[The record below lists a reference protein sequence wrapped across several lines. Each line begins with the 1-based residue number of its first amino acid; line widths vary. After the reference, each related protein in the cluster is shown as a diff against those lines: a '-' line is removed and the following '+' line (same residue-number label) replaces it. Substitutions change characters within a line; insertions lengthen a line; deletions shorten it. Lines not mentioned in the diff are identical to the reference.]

1 MVDSCGPPAGSLHL
15 LKLLS
20 LNLHNNKIC
29 WLHDLSDIIKKA
41 PKVKILNLSKNEMRR
56 NGQIKFGLMVDDQR
70 GQLLKPTK
78 HDIVDSLS
86 VLPKTQHD
94 LSSFLVDTWYQI
106 VSTCFLPQTGPESQR
121 WLVFLFQIS
130 EHSDGNSSPQGEN
143 KDGDSSQDNF
153 GKENLHDEH
162 HGYEPPP
169 PHLQEDDENVEVRD
183 VHEDPQIRNNPC
195 TLQPN
200 SRTVKCHSEYQDIIS
215 PEREVEKNTQ
225 NADPG
230 TWFKV
235 TIPYGIK
242 YDKTWLVNS
251 IQSRCNV
258 SFTPV
263 NFHYEKN
270 RAHFFVQDV
279 HAACALKNVNC
290 KIHDEENQKVFVFV
304 NLSIDPQSMQKKLK
318 PKAITQ
324 LKLTMDKRYDVSQ
337 QALDLQSLRFDPDL
351 VKHRFDISLNQRN
364 YMAATLNII
373 STNFPEL
380 LSLNL
385 CNNKLYQLDGLSD
398 ITEKAPKVKILN
410 LSKNEL
416 KSVWELGKVKGL
428 KLEELWLE
436 GNPLCRTFSDKSAYE
451 STILECFPELLRLD
465 GQDLASPITMGIEV
479 PEIIKPC
486 KESYK
491 GSEIIKNLILQ
502 FLLQY
507 YLIYDSED
515 RKGLLSVYHDKAYFS
530 LTIPLNP
537 EDPAPSNLEKYL
549 KNSRNIKNIKDSR
562 LRVQLL
568 KHTKHEIVDS
578 LSVLPRTQHDLNSYV
593 VDLCIQTERMVF
605 FSVNGVFKEVE
616 RESPGSVLAFTR
628 TFILTSVSN
637 STLYIVNDELILRN
651 ASIKETQSA
660 FFIPLPATFSSSLP
674 TLSQEQ
680 QETMHKV
687 STQSG
692 MNFEQSQK

>member
-1 MVDSCGPPAGSLHL
+1 MVRELA
-15 LKLLS
+15 LLS
-20 LNLHNNKIC
+20 GQVEEFDFWGLCYCSIRASWHFACPTTVLGQEMVNEHN
-29 WLHDLSDIIKKA
+29 
-41 PKVKILNLSKNEMRR
+41 
-56 NGQIKFGLMVDDQR
+56 
-70 GQLLKPTK
+70 
-78 HDIVDSLS
+78 
-86 VLPKTQHD
+86 
-94 LSSFLVDTWYQI
+94 
-106 VSTCFLPQTGPESQR
+106 
-121 WLVFLFQIS
+121 
-130 EHSDGNSSPQGEN
+130 DGNSSPQGEN
-143 KDGDSSQDNF
+143 KGGDSSQDNF
-153 GKENLHDEH
+153 GKENLHDENN
-162 HGYEPPP
+162 GYELPP

-183 VHEDPQIRNNPC
+183 VHKDLQIRNNPC

-200 SRTVKCHSEYQDIIS
+200 SRTVKCHSEYQNKIS

-225 NADPG
+225 NGDPG

-235 TIPYGIK
+235 T
-242 YDKTWLVNS
+242 
-251 IQSRCNV
+251 
-258 SFTPV
+258 
-263 NFHYEKN
+263 FHYNKN

-279 HAACALKNVNC
+279 HAACALKKVNC

-304 NLSIDPQSMQKKLK
+304 DLSTDPRSMQKKMK
-318 PKAITQ
+318 PKAMTQ
-324 LKLTMDKRYDVSQ
+324 LKLTMKKRYDVSQ
-337 QALDLQSLRFDPDL
+337 QALDLQSLCFDPDL
-351 VKHRFDISLNQRN
+351 VKHQFDISLNRRN
-364 YMAATLNII
+364 DMAAILKII

-436 GNPLCRTFSDKSAYE
+436 GNPLCRIFSDQSTYV

-465 GQDLASPITMGIEV
+465 GQDLASPITMGIEA

-491 GSEIIKNLILQ
+491 GSEIIKNLIVQ

-515 RKGLLSVYHDKAYFS
+515 RKGLLSVYHDKACFS

-537 EDPAPSNLEKYL
+537 EDTAPSNLEKYL
-549 KNSRNIKNIKDSR
+549 KDSRNIKNIKDSR

-593 VDLCIQTERMVF
+593 VDLCIQTERMLF

-628 TFILTSVSN
+628 SFILTSLRNSN
-637 STLYIVNDELILRN
+637 LYIVNDELILRN
-651 ASIKETQSA
+651 ASMKETQSA
-660 FFIPLPATFSSSLP
+660 FSIPLPAPFSSSLP

-680 QETMHKV
+680 QEMMHTV

-692 MNFEQSQK
+692 MNLEQSQK